1 MTSPPNPAHLAQLI
15 ETVAGTSTAG
25 SVDNRRSMA
34 RAAIEALQPR
44 DIVEAMLAARII
56 AAHHATM
63 DGYQRAAQPGIS
75 DAVAVRLRNN
85 AIAAARS
92 FDAAMRMLEKRRAA
106 AEKPARPPASAA
118 TGQPGPRTQP
128 PRGQPPHG
136 ETVRAGPDASMAG
149 SSAAALAE
157 GVANRQPMAS
167 PMQARR

>member
-106 AEKPARPPASAA
+106 DDRPARPQASAGA
-118 TGQPGPRTQP
+118 VQPGPRTQP
-128 PRGQPPHG
+128 PRGHVPHV
-136 ETVRAGPDASMAG
+136 EAVPVRPEVAS
-149 SSAAALAE
+149 
-157 GVANRQPMAS
+157 S
-167 PMQARR
+167 PS